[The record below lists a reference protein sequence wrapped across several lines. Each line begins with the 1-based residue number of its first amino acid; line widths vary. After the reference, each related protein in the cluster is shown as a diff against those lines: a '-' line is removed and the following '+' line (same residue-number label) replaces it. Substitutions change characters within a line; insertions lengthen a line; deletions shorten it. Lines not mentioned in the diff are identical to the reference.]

1 MYLFGYGYIIS
12 WTWFNYVKSKKKFF
26 SFRTQKRNPVWLSVF
41 EREQIS
47 YFAVLTTSNNLFS
60 GFSVWST
67 GSRKKWKF
75 ELYDFCRFEFEK
87 PFGAEVW
94 LT

>member
-47 YFAVLTTSNNLFS
+47 YFAVLTSPTTYFPVFLFDQPVQEKSGSSSFMIFADLNL
-60 GFSVWST
+60 
-67 GSRKKWKF
+67 KNLLALKF
-75 ELYDFCRFEFEK
+75 
-87 PFGAEVW
+87 G
-94 LT
+94 

>member
-60 GFSVWST
+60 SFSVWST
-67 GSRKKWKF
+67 GSWKSSNF
-75 ELYDFCRFEFEK
+75 RHYNFSRFEVK
-87 PFGAEVW
+87 KTFGAEV
-94 LT
+94 